1 MDLEVTERL
10 LEDLNRQTNQLI
22 DLVRGLR
29 KGEVFGEPLT
39 ATIKTKLVAQT
50 KTRYDAFK
58 TTFDMLTEEINR
70 KE

>member
-1 MDLEVTERL
+1 MDLEIIEKL

-39 ATIKTKLVAQT
+39 ATQKTRLGTLA
-50 KTRYDAFK
+50 KTRYTELKATYDSLA
-58 TTFDMLTEEINR
+58 EEIN
-70 KE
+70 K